1 MVAGGEVAVEAA
13 EVASLVE
20 VVVEEVGR
28 GAVLAVLAELL
39 DEVQHLQGAKMGKDV
54 RTRMRDRAMQKR
66 PPSSQSDHIK
76 HPLSRNLKLHIV

>member
-54 RTRMRDRAMQKR
+54 RTRMRDRAMQK
-66 PPSSQSDHIK
+66 K
-76 HPLSRNLKLHIV
+76 SRRVPRAITLNIRFHGI